1 MEVCLRVESGGE
13 TAAPAAEPVAVLMAL
28 VMAGPRAEPFSV
40 AKAELMAEAETVRV
54 PTSPLATTK
63 AAT

>member
-40 AKAELMAEAETVRV
+40 AKAELMEAETVRV